1 MEMTPR
7 LAAGFPMHFFSWMS
21 HLVPWG
27 QQWTWSEQQ
36 TACGKQEQ
44 CLIEELTGLNIALRK
59 LLVDVEQ
66 STHQIY
72 LEMLNDIFG
81 QNVSFVQNKSI

>member
-1 MEMTPR
+1 MVR
-7 LAAGFPMHFFSWMS
+7 AADGLWEARTSY
-21 HLVPWG
+21 
-27 QQWTWSEQQ
+27 E
-36 TACGKQEQ
+36 
-44 CLIEELTGLNIALRK
+44 LIEELTGLNIALRK